1 MAVTTQEPGT
11 RPSPA
16 KHVRRGRPR
25 LHTNMVLLPS
35 PTTTA
40 VTLTASLTPGATP
53 RTLTNAGSSATF
65 LNVVSCYAHSNTYK
79 LFGSVN
85 VSVSRIKYSQNRT
98 REMKIIQNVYFFIY
112 QKHPKQEKQR
122 VSIILF

>member
-65 LNVVSCYAHSNTYK
+65 RNVVSCYAFENDTK
-79 LFGSVN
+79 
-85 VSVSRIKYSQNRT
+85 
-98 REMKIIQNVYFFIY
+98 FI
-112 QKHPKQEKQR
+112 
-122 VSIILF
+122 SF